1 MGRLLYYKIEFID
14 SILYLCSFVIFIQ
27 FVALGARTILFKFVH
42 IIVNTL
48 LFLFYLLDG
57 IYSIIEKQSI
67 TDTPLF
73 LLLQTNLSEMSDY
86 IVNHSCFEL
95 FSIVLLLFLILVV
108 INAYKRILTWDSKD
122 LYLCFFIMIV
132 LMIGGV
138 FSSPIKDLC
147 KAYENLH
154 SMRERRDVD
163 LSKLVAM
170 SDKPQ
175 KNKIHFVIIG
185 ESSCRDYWGMYGY
198 EKNTTLNIGNVFK
211 SCEKC
216 AFIRESYSCEKFTES
231 SLAMM
236 LTESNQY
243 NKKKFRESYSLIDV
257 FNKAGIETYW
267 ISNQNVWGNENS
279 SFNSIAQT
287 AKYKY
292 FIQPRHFSYLDER
305 PLDEHVLEVLD
316 SIDLTTPSE
325 KVIFIHLMGSH
336 APYRDRYSS
345 LYNKFDYVDD
355 NKNSLGDYLNSLLY
369 TDYVLHKIYRFSLD
383 HNMSTFSFISDHGE
397 LPGVGRDK
405 LAIEMFRIPVFFIFN
420 DMNPSFYN
428 IMNKAKR
435 GIPFTNDLFFD
446 TLIGIVGVHTNVY
459 KQEFDYSST
468 SYILN
473 TSNILLKSGEL
484 TIDSDGKLVKSKT
497 FLKANTLYLSN
508 SYSSNEVMR
517 AFGDGWSN
525 FENWGVWSE
534 GNVSRLTFTLSEP
547 VTKLELLIQP
557 FVAESREEANITIE
571 VNGRCFD
578 EKLSSRKILRY
589 SFDATKNVDII
600 FKHKIPKSPLELNI
614 NDDDRKINIGIVS
627 FVLYN

>member
-1 MGRLLYYKIEFID
+1 MLYYKIGLID
-14 SILYLCSFVIFIQ
+14 YFLYICSFVIFVQ
-27 FVALGARTILFKFVH
+27 FVALSARTVLFKIVH
-42 IIVNTL
+42 IGVNTL
-48 LFLFYLLDG
+48 LFLLYLIDG
-57 IYSIIEKQSI
+57 IYSVIEKQSI
-67 TDTPLF
+67 TDTQLF
-73 LLLQTNLSEMSDY
+73 LVLQTNAFEMSDY
-86 IVNHSCFEL
+86 VVNHSCFEY
-95 FSIVLLLFLILVV
+95 FVIILLFTLILLV
-108 INAYKRILTWDSKD
+108 INTYDRILIWDRKD
-122 LYLCFFIMIV
+122 LYFCFFIVTIMMIV
-132 LMIGGV
+132 GA

-163 LSKLVAM
+163 LSKLESM
-170 SDKPQ
+170 SVKPQ

-211 SCEKC
+211 NCEKC
-216 AFIRESYSCEKFTES
+216 VLIKESYSCEKFTES

-243 NKKKFRESYSLIDV
+243 NKKKFMESYSLIDV

-345 LYNKFDYVDD
+345 LYNKFNYVKD

-369 TDYVLHKIYRFSLD
+369 SDWVLYKIYRFSLD
-383 HNMSTFSFISDHGE
+383 HNMATFSFISDHGE

-405 LAIEMFRIPVFFIFN
+405 LSIEMFRIPAFFIFN
-420 DMNPSFYN
+420 DIDSSFYN
-428 IMNKAKR
+428 IMDKAKR

-446 TLIGIVGVHTNVY
+446 TLIGIVGVQTNAY
-459 KQEFDYSST
+459 KQEFDYSSP
-468 SYILN
+468 SYFLN
-473 TSNILLKSGEL
+473 KSNMLLKSGDL
-484 TIDSDGKLVKSKT
+484 TIDSDGKLVKKKAV
-497 FLKANTLYLSN
+497 LQANTLYLAN
-508 SYSSNEVMR
+508 SQSSNEVAR
-517 AFGDGWSN
+517 AFGEGWSN

-534 GNVSRLTFTLSEP
+534 GNVSRLTFTFSEP
-547 VTKLELLIQP
+547 VTKIELLIQP

-571 VNGRCFD
+571 VNGRRFD
-578 EKLSSRKILRY
+578 EKLSSRSLLRY
-589 SFDATKNVDII
+589 SFDATRNVDII
-600 FKHKIPKSPLELNI
+600 FKHKNIKSPLELNI
-614 NDDDRKINIGIVS
+614 NDDNRKINIGLVS
-627 FVLYN
+627 FVVSN